1 MSSVFIRTLLASLTL
16 LSVLGLPVDLSKISN
31 DTDVRKI
38 ESDAGMVTI
47 DPKYNSSMFYW
58 YFPPVNASLE
68 PNDDTPLIMWIQG
81 GPGAS
86 GFIGNF
92 FEVGPLNLVD
102 NTTLARRNIT
112 WANNY
117 HMIFVDSPVGTGY
130 SYTDSD
136 YGYANDTEVDVTKQL
151 YTFLTKFYDDIK
163 PELKSNPLFLVG
175 ESYAGHYIPA
185 FGKYLFEHPIKGTR
199 FGGVAIGDGLTFP
212 AFQVAA
218 KPDVAYYFD
227 LIGPDRLA
235 EARRLGE
242 EGKRLALQGKW
253 IEASQARDKLESLM
267 TDQSGGVNLYDVRT
281 TDDYSWQDDRLQYFL
296 NLPQVKETLHVPSSR
311 SYGTVDAVGEHM
323 SADIM
328 KPMVHCL
335 PPLLNA
341 NVTVMLYEGQMDSKD
356 GLIST
361 EAWIP
366 EMIWDGMDEYAMSSR
381 TVWKGADASDL
392 EEAVYGYQRQA
403 GPFSHYSVRNA
414 GHMVPMNQPEAA
426 MNLIDRFING
436 ALLSLNVTQNDST
449 TKSTIAVHSSQ
460 PSILI

>member
-1 MSSVFIRTLLASLTL
+1 MSSVFIRTFLASLTL

-102 NTTLARRNIT
+102 NTTLVRRNIT

-130 SYTDSD
+130 SYTASD

-185 FGKYLFEHPIKGTR
+185 LGKYLFEHPIKGTR

-212 AFQVAA
+212 ADAVKGWSVRGCCGQLLLSSMRPSLSVFMINMMIVIYLLLAAHSHFDIFLAFQVAA
-218 KPDVAYYFD
+218 KPDVAYYFG

-253 IEASQARDKLESLM
+253 VEASQARDKLESLM

-296 NLPQVKETLHVPSSR
+296 NLPQ
-311 SYGTVDAVGEHM
+311 
-323 SADIM
+323 
-328 KPMVHCL
+328 
-335 PPLLNA
+335 
-341 NVTVMLYEGQMDSKD
+341 
-356 GLIST
+356 
-361 EAWIP
+361 
-366 EMIWDGMDEYAMSSR
+366 
-381 TVWKGADASDL
+381 
-392 EEAVYGYQRQA
+392 
-403 GPFSHYSVRNA
+403 
-414 GHMVPMNQPEAA
+414 
-426 MNLIDRFING
+426 
-436 ALLSLNVTQNDST
+436 
-449 TKSTIAVHSSQ
+449 
-460 PSILI
+460 